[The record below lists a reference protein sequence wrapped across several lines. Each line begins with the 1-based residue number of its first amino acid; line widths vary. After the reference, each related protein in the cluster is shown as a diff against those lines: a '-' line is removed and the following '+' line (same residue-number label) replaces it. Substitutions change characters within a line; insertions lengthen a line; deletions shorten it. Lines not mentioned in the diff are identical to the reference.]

1 MMNAVIVNMNVNLCR
16 AMMNAIGVIALDT
29 GLEIALMTAMVVVVV
44 VVVVAAAS
52 ADQVDEAFLLPA
64 GGEGIYIFIWGFLF
78 LIIGP
83 CK

>member
-1 MMNAVIVNMNVNLCR
+1 MNAVIVNMNVNLCR